1 MVCSKCGNTIP
12 EGAVLCEQCSVQPG
26 HRPRPGQKAYVSPE
40 GIIHSTDGKYRW
52 VYEENRWKDP
62 YVLTALAGRLA
73 GIGAGIGLVLL
84 LFRLSEGTASAI
96 LSGLPLMLGLAA
108 CGALVGLACHAGSAL
123 LQGGSCCTLYTM
135 DETMV
140 SRQQVDGRAD
150 KQKVV
155 RVVSEWVGGQSYPEL
170 TFKKAEQARF
180 DDVRSIRPNRK
191 RSCIRLG
198 GAYACDLIRAEP
210 QQMDF
215 LLEHLNVYCPQAS
228 VKE

>member
-1 MVCSKCGNTIP
+1 MVCSKCGKPIAD
-12 EGAVLCEQCSVQPG
+12 GADMCGQCGGQSA

-52 VYEENRWKDP
+52 VHEENRWKDRCAMA
-62 YVLTALAGRLA
+62 VSAGRLA
-73 GIGAGIGLVLL
+73 GIGAGIGLVIL
-84 LFRLSEGTASAI
+84 LFRLNEGLASAV
-96 LSGLPLMLGLAA
+96 LSGIPLMLGLALG
-108 CGALVGLACHAGSAL
+108 GAFLAMAAYVVGAL

-135 DETMV
+135 DEVSV
-140 SRQQVDGRAD
+140 SRQQVNGRAD

-180 DDVRSIRPNRK
+180 EEVRSIRMDRK

-198 GAYACDLIRAEP
+198 GTYACDKLWAEP
-210 QQMDF
+210 QQVDF
-215 LLEHLNVYCPQAS
+215 LLECLKRHCPQAKI
-228 VKE
+228 KE